1 MEASL
6 RTGILVALA
15 LTAGCDFFS
24 VDTELDDAC
33 VEFNNKTVDGATN
46 GELKKVFTYDD
57 LSVADGFIKLNA
69 DITHFEVTLQGV
81 EGVTDLSFLD
91 SVRVTISNADLP
103 SLEVIRCDDG
113 ACASDTRI
121 SSVSQAAPPNLA
133 DYALAGQVTIG
144 VGLYG
149 PNLPTTSWTAN
160 VKVCLSGSAHVA
172 AGI

>member
-1 MEASL
+1 MEAGL

-33 VEFNNKTVDGATN
+33 IELNNKVIDGATN
-46 GELKKVFTYDD
+46 GELKKVYTYDD
-57 LSVADGFIKLNA
+57 LSVADGFISLGA
-69 DITHFEVTLQGV
+69 DITHFEVTLQAVDGV
-81 EGVTDLSFLD
+81 SDLSFLD
-91 SVRVTISNADLP
+91 SVRVTLSNADLP

-113 ACASDTRI
+113 ACASATRI
-121 SSVSQAAPPNLA
+121 ASVSQAAPPNLA
-133 DYALAGQVTIG
+133 DYALTGQVTVG

-149 PNLPTTSWTAN
+149 PDLPTTSWTAN
-160 VKVCLSGSAHVA
+160 VKICLSGSAHVA